1 MKSDVPVYLC
11 VDKNYEA
18 GDPVHFSRSRR
29 PDLLSLFCRLPAGV
43 ELKRQVYR
51 ADGKLGVPN
60 FCRACVAAAVP
71 FVVIMANPPRS
82 PRQPKPGS
90 AKAPTLSLLERAGQD
105 E

>member
-43 ELKRQVYR
+43 ELKRRVYR
-51 ADGKLGVPN
+51 ADGKPGVPN
-60 FCRACVAAAVP
+60 FCRACVAAAGP
-71 FVVIMANPPRS
+71 FVVCDYGEPAAASTAAEAGKREGPDAEPPGEGR
-82 PRQPKPGS
+82 PG
-90 AKAPTLSLLERAGQD
+90 
-105 E
+105 